1 MPRPLSRV
9 ALVLVLAATSLLG
22 ALIAP
27 PQARGTEQGLAAAET
42 VLFSVGSI
50 GHWMF
55 PQPPGAL
62 VVDCTY
68 PFDLSSN
75 RHMMIQSPAVF
86 PAGIL
91 ASQSVAIGYELE
103 ARRPDGSFVYYTG
116 IENFGTATTSAP
128 FSAPPADFQFPDLG
142 SSFVA
147 IAQISWLGANT
158 GQVDLLYTQ
167 YLAGTD
173 ACKPALA
180 ADLGLDSAEGI
191 VGASIPF
198 FIDRFPSDPHVGIY
212 FDRDKI
218 GSVATDEHGSAS
230 GSFVVPAAP
239 MGPHTVR
246 FYRYGRNA
254 TETFTIKPRIKLIP
268 STNLTRGQ
276 TVNVSLRGYHAHET
290 VYIRWKKGSSFVQI
304 NHVTTSSTGSANI
317 NIHVPS
323 FAVIG
328 TNSVRGDG
336 AYGHAQTNAVTVIG
350 SSSSGSVSN
359 ASPTPAKTATLKPTA
374 TVIPATPTPQA
385 TASGQP
391 TEPES
396 TATSQATEPIAT
408 ATAAEALATS
418 TAEPSATATPEI
430 EPTESNPTA
439 TPPAEETALPTETAV
454 PPS

>member
-22 ALIAP
+22 ALIVP

-68 PFDLSSN
+68 PFDTSSN
-75 RHMMIQSPAVF
+75 RQMMVQSPAVF

-91 ASQSVAIGYELE
+91 ASQSVAIGYELK
-103 ARRPDGSFVYYTG
+103 ARLPDGSFVQYGSGTEY
-116 IENFGTATTSAP
+116 FGTATTSAP

-142 SSFVA
+142 STFVA
-147 IAQISWLGANT
+147 IVQISWLGANT

-191 VGASIPF
+191 VRASIPF

-212 FDRDKI
+212 FDGAKI
-218 GSVATDEHGSAS
+218 GSVATDEHGSAMS
-230 GSFVVPAAP
+230 SFVVPAAP

-246 FYRYGRNA
+246 FYRYGRDA
-254 TETFTIKPRIKLIP
+254 RETFTIKPRIKLIP

-290 VYIRWKKGSSFVQI
+290 VKIRWKQGSAFTEI
-304 NHVTTSSTGSANI
+304 AHVTTSSTGSANI

-328 TNSVRGDG
+328 SNSVRGDG
-336 AYGHAQTNAVTVIG
+336 TYGHAQTNAVTVVGG
-350 SSSSGSVSN
+350 SSGGSGAN
-359 ASPTPAKTATLKPTA
+359 ASPTPTKTATPTSTA
-374 TVIPATPTPQA
+374 TAIPATAAPQA
-385 TASGQP
+385 TL
-391 TEPES
+391 
-396 TATSQATEPIAT
+396 TSQATEAIAT
-408 ATAAEALATS
+408 ATEPLATP
-418 TAEPSATATPEI
+418 TVEPSATATPDI

-439 TPPAEETALPTETAV
+439 TLPEEETAAPTDTAV